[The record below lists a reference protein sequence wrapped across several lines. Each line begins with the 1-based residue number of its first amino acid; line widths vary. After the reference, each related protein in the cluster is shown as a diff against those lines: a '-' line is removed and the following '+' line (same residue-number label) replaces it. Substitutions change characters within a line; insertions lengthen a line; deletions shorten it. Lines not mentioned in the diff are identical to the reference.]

1 MAMCTTE
8 SSAGSAPFPADY
20 TLVYLSVHGGGCFA
34 FPCDEAGTVEM
45 NALSDRVR
53 DDYLLAGSRARR
65 PGLPLA
71 TECSNDDNDLARHS
85 CAIESPVSLRSVVVL
100 P

>member
-53 DDYLLAGSRARR
+53 DDYLLARALVGR
-65 PGLPLA
+65 
-71 TECSNDDNDLARHS
+71 DFHS
-85 CAIESPVSLRSVVVL
+85 PPNAPMMTTI
-100 P
+100 